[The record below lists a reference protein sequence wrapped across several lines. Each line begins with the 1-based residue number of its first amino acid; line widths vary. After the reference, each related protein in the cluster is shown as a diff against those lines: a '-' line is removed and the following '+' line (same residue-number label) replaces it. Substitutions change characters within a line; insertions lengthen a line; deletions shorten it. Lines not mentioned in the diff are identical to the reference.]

1 MISYL
6 KILESAYSTAKNK
19 YKAKKFSLEDL
30 VSDLASANLIDAEQT
45 KKLGMFYNEILK
57 DARFI
62 YCGNKQWCLRE
73 YLKLSEVNSYK
84 NSLFDIVENAGDM
97 DGDASLEPSASVLI
111 DDADLD
117 NVDAVD
123 ESATAGVVSQG
134 TVDGEE

>member
-62 YCGNKQWCLRE
+62 YCGNKQ
-73 YLKLSEVNSYK
+73 
-84 NSLFDIVENAGDM
+84 
-97 DGDASLEPSASVLI
+97 
-111 DDADLD
+111 
-117 NVDAVD
+117 
-123 ESATAGVVSQG
+123 
-134 TVDGEE
+134 